1 VTDSTA
7 HAPVD
12 THGNG
17 DDDAPVAPTL
27 RFAAGNPSDEEL
39 AAVQVVIA
47 AVAAERA
54 ARGAERVAPPVD
66 LWQRSARVM
75 RTPLLAGPGRW
86 RESRGLRG

>member
-1 VTDSTA
+1 VTEPANTPQDARGAS
-7 HAPVD
+7 
-12 THGNG
+12 
-17 DDDAPVAPTL
+17 DDVAPVAPAL
-27 RFAAGNPSDEEL
+27 RFVSGKPSDEEV

-66 LWQRSARVM
+66 LWARSARAM
-75 RTPLLAGPGRW
+75 RTPLMAGPGRW